1 MNEIEYLKIEDKSM
15 PVKEYKDIDF
25 DMETDS
31 RSGFTNILFLVGLI
45 FTSFM
50 WGILIFL
57 GR

>member
-1 MNEIEYLKIEDKSM
+1 MNSIEFLKIEDKSM

-25 DMETDS
+25 DMERDS

-45 FTSFM
+45 VTSFM